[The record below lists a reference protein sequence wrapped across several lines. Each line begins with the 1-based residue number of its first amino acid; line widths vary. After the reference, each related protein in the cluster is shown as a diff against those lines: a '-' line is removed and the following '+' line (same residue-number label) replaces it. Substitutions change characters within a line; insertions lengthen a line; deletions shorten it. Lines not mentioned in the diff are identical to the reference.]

1 MGADGVDPGATLPAT
16 VCAGPLRRLSK
27 AQSENP
33 GLTIVE
39 SEDLDVDETW
49 ARVKAA
55 HESHDVVVTLGT
67 GRISA
72 EEERLMG
79 LIGEHDYAVED
90 LELSDGGARRLL
102 IKNPWCDAPLVMGR
116 QRPELRGSTV
126 HK

>member
-1 MGADGVDPGATLPAT
+1 MGADGLDPGAAFSAT
-16 VCAGPLRRLSK
+16 VCIFPIKPPGP
-27 AQSENP
+27 P
-33 GLTIVE
+33 GLTIAR

-49 ARVKAA
+49 VRVKTA

-90 LELSDGGARRLL
+90 LDVSDGGTRRLL
-102 IKNPWCDAPLVMGR
+102 IKNPWCDAPLVMGAE
-116 QRPELRGSTV
+116 RPQPQGSTG